1 MQCQLKVNSNHLRFR
16 TKNNQQVHIRK
27 SINMQSKP
35 YPQANSQKS
44 DIKRSETVNLVHLSP
59 PDDEGGLKLG
69 QILQSL
75 QRQLPLIV
83 GVTVMV
89 TTLGL
94 FRSLTSKP
102 TYQASFEILAK
113 PITEETR
120 VISAVTL
127 SNREVVNGKNSVD
140 PTTLKLLKSPKVIN
154 PIVDQLKSK
163 YPDINYESLSAS
175 LILKVLEDEI
185 LNVSYEDK
193 DSTKVK
199 AILDLVSNAYL
210 EYSLEERLAE
220 VRLGIDFVDSQL
232 KEVQERASK
241 LQDQLQSFRQQY
253 NLIDPEST
261 SKQLATQ
268 ISTVSQQ
275 RLENKIKLDEA
286 YALMLD
292 LDSQLANP
300 SSNSKVSVAFQDNA
314 RYQSLLSQI
323 QGLEIQIAKDLSVFQ
338 ESTDKIKVL
347 RDQQTNLLT
356 LLSQEAERTKEL
368 LTSRIRELESRSEI
382 LSQAEEQLN
391 QQVKQ
396 LSIVSRQYTDIQ
408 QEIKI
413 TNDNLNQFLTK
424 REALRIDAGQRK
436 TPWQILT
443 PLKDPVASSSDTK
456 RSALLG
462 AILGLLLGIGVALL
476 RDKLS
481 NLLRTPNEVKDI
493 SKLPMLGVIP
503 FNSVL
508 ISDKKQDG
516 ISDLMPLKQSLID
529 NENQTAIEKLTKIIN
544 LKSLLQGSHKRLEGG
559 TNYTQPYYMTSMF
572 LEAFRSLYTNIRLL
586 SPDDKIR
593 SIVISSSLPSE
604 GKSTTS
610 VYLAQAAAALGK
622 RVLLVDADLRRPTL
636 HDRLQFSNARGLSNL
651 ISSNL
656 SFDEVVQQSPI
667 EPNLSILTS
676 GQLPP
681 DPTRLISSQKMQ
693 SLMQLFQETFDLVI
707 YDTPPLIGMVDA
719 KLLASETD
727 GIIIVVGLDKT
738 KVSSLNQSLE
748 LLSNSPIVVFGMV
761 ANGSKDYSASLN
773 DTYKL
778 YY

>member
-1 MQCQLKVNSNHLRFR
+1 
-16 TKNNQQVHIRK
+16 
-27 SINMQSKP
+27 MQSKP

-275 RLENKIKLDEA
+275 
-286 YALMLD
+286 
-292 LDSQLANP
+292 
-300 SSNSKVSVAFQDNA
+300 
-314 RYQSLLSQI
+314 
-323 QGLEIQIAKDLSVFQ
+323 
-338 ESTDKIKVL
+338 
-347 RDQQTNLLT
+347 
-356 LLSQEAERTKEL
+356 
-368 LTSRIRELESRSEI
+368 
-382 LSQAEEQLN
+382 
-391 QQVKQ
+391 
-396 LSIVSRQYTDIQ
+396 
-408 QEIKI
+408 
-413 TNDNLNQFLTK
+413 
-424 REALRIDAGQRK
+424 
-436 TPWQILT
+436 
-443 PLKDPVASSSDTK
+443 
-456 RSALLG
+456 
-462 AILGLLLGIGVALL
+462 
-476 RDKLS
+476 
-481 NLLRTPNEVKDI
+481 
-493 SKLPMLGVIP
+493 
-503 FNSVL
+503 
-508 ISDKKQDG
+508 
-516 ISDLMPLKQSLID
+516 
-529 NENQTAIEKLTKIIN
+529 
-544 LKSLLQGSHKRLEGG
+544 
-559 TNYTQPYYMTSMF
+559 
-572 LEAFRSLYTNIRLL
+572 
-586 SPDDKIR
+586 
-593 SIVISSSLPSE
+593 
-604 GKSTTS
+604 
-610 VYLAQAAAALGK
+610 
-622 RVLLVDADLRRPTL
+622 
-636 HDRLQFSNARGLSNL
+636 
-651 ISSNL
+651 
-656 SFDEVVQQSPI
+656 
-667 EPNLSILTS
+667 
-676 GQLPP
+676 
-681 DPTRLISSQKMQ
+681 
-693 SLMQLFQETFDLVI
+693 
-707 YDTPPLIGMVDA
+707 
-719 KLLASETD
+719 
-727 GIIIVVGLDKT
+727 
-738 KVSSLNQSLE
+738 
-748 LLSNSPIVVFGMV
+748 
-761 ANGSKDYSASLN
+761 
-773 DTYKL
+773 
-778 YY
+778 

>member
-1 MQCQLKVNSNHLRFR
+1 
-16 TKNNQQVHIRK
+16 
-27 SINMQSKP
+27 MQSEP
-35 YPQANSQKS
+35 YPQSNSPKS
-44 DIKRSETVNLVHLSP
+44 DIKRFEAVNMVNLPSS
-59 PDDEGGLKLG
+59 DDEGGLKLG

-75 QRQLPLIV
+75 RRQLPLII

-89 TTLGL
+89 TSLGL
-94 FRSLTSKP
+94 FKALTSKP
-102 TYQASFEILAK
+102 TYQSSFEILAK

-120 VISAVTL
+120 VISDVTL
-127 SNREVVNGKNSVD
+127 NKREDVNGKSSVD
-140 PTTLKLLKSPKVIN
+140 PTTLKLLKSPRILN
-154 PIVDQLKSK
+154 PIVDRLKSR
-163 YPDINYESLSAS
+163 YPDINYESLSVG
-175 LILKVLEDEI
+175 LVLKVLTEGEI

-220 VRLGIDFVDSQL
+220 VHLGIEFVDAQL
-232 KEVQERASK
+232 QGVQERASK

-268 ISTVSQQ
+268 ISTISQQ
-275 RLENKIKLDEA
+275 RLENQIKLDEA
-286 YALMLD
+286 YALVFD
-292 LDSQLANP
+292 LDNQLAKP
-300 SSNSKVSVAFQDNA
+300 SSNSKVSSALQDNT

-323 QGLEIQIAKDLSVFQ
+323 QVLEIQIAKDLSVFQ
-338 ESTDKIKVL
+338 EDTDKIKTL
-347 RDQQTNLLT
+347 RDQQINLLV

-368 LTSRIRELESRSEI
+368 LASRIRELESRGKI
-382 LSQAEEQLN
+382 LSQAEEHLN

-436 TPWQILT
+436 TPWEILT
-443 PLKDPVASSSDTK
+443 PLKDPVASSSDIK
-456 RSALLG
+456 RNALLG
-462 AILGLLLGIGVALL
+462 VILGLLLGIGVALL

-481 NLLRTPNEVKDI
+481 NLLRTPNEVKDT
-493 SKLPMLGVIP
+493 SKLPILGVIP
-503 FNSVL
+503 FNSAL

-516 ISDLMPLKQSLID
+516 ILGLIPLEQSLID
-529 NENQTAIEKLTKIIN
+529 NENQTFIEKLTKTIN
-544 LKSLLQGSHKRLEGG
+544 LKSLVQRSYKKLEGE
-559 TNYTQPYYMTSMF
+559 TNSTQPYYMTSVF
-572 LEAFRSLYTNIRLL
+572 LESFRSLYTNIRLL

-593 SIVISSSLPSE
+593 SIVISSSMPSE

-622 RVLLVDADLRRPTL
+622 RVLLVDADLRRPQV
-636 HDRLQFSNARGLSNL
+636 HDRLQFSNALGLSNL

-656 SFDEVVQQSPI
+656 TFDEVVQRSAI

-681 DPTRLISSQKMQ
+681 DPTRLLSSEKMQ
-693 SLMQLFQETFDLVI
+693 NLMQLFQEKFDLVI

-727 GIIIVVGLDKT
+727 GIIMVVGLDKT
-738 KVSSLNQSLE
+738 KVSSLNQALE
-748 LLSNSPIVVFGMV
+748 MLSNSPIVVFGMV
-761 ANGSKDYSASLN
+761 ANGSKDYAASLN
-773 DTYKL
+773 DTYNH
-778 YY
+778 Y

>member
-1 MQCQLKVNSNHLRFR
+1 
-16 TKNNQQVHIRK
+16 
-27 SINMQSKP
+27 
-35 YPQANSQKS
+35 
-44 DIKRSETVNLVHLSP
+44 
-59 PDDEGGLKLG
+59 
-69 QILQSL
+69 
-75 QRQLPLIV
+75 
-83 GVTVMV
+83 
-89 TTLGL
+89 
-94 FRSLTSKP
+94 
-102 TYQASFEILAK
+102 
-113 PITEETR
+113 
-120 VISAVTL
+120 L

-292 LDSQLANP
+292 LDSQLVNP

-443 PLKDPVASSSDTK
+443 PLKDPVASSSNTK

-503 FNSVL
+503 FNSVS
-508 ISDKKQDG
+508 I
-516 ISDLMPLKQSLID
+516 
-529 NENQTAIEKLTKIIN
+529 
-544 LKSLLQGSHKRLEGG
+544 
-559 TNYTQPYYMTSMF
+559 
-572 LEAFRSLYTNIRLL
+572 L
-586 SPDDKIR
+586 SF
-593 SIVISSSLPSE
+593 SSL
-604 GKSTTS
+604 TT
-610 VYLAQAAAALGK
+610 A
-622 RVLLVDADLRRPTL
+622 T
-636 HDRLQFSNARGLSNL
+636 
-651 ISSNL
+651 
-656 SFDEVVQQSPI
+656 SP
-667 EPNLSILTS
+667 L
-676 GQLPP
+676 
-681 DPTRLISSQKMQ
+681 
-693 SLMQLFQETFDLVI
+693 
-707 YDTPPLIGMVDA
+707 
-719 KLLASETD
+719 
-727 GIIIVVGLDKT
+727 
-738 KVSSLNQSLE
+738 
-748 LLSNSPIVVFGMV
+748 
-761 ANGSKDYSASLN
+761 GSKR
-773 DTYKL
+773 TFWK
-778 YY
+778 

>member
-1 MQCQLKVNSNHLRFR
+1 
-16 TKNNQQVHIRK
+16 
-27 SINMQSKP
+27 MQSKP

-261 SKQLATQ
+261 SKQLAAQ

-761 ANGSKDYSASLN
+761 ANGSKDYAASLN

>member
-1 MQCQLKVNSNHLRFR
+1 
-16 TKNNQQVHIRK
+16 
-27 SINMQSKP
+27 
-35 YPQANSQKS
+35 
-44 DIKRSETVNLVHLSP
+44 
-59 PDDEGGLKLG
+59 
-69 QILQSL
+69 
-75 QRQLPLIV
+75 
-83 GVTVMV
+83 MV

>member
-1 MQCQLKVNSNHLRFR
+1 
-16 TKNNQQVHIRK
+16 
-27 SINMQSKP
+27 MQSKP

-44 DIKRSETVNLVHLSP
+44 DIKRSETANLVHLSP

-75 QRQLPLIV
+75 RRQLPLII

-89 TTLGL
+89 TSLGL
-94 FRSLTSKP
+94 FRALTSKP

-338 ESTDKIKVL
+338 ESTDKIMVL

-356 LLSQEAERTKEL
+356 LLRQEAERTKEL

-707 YDTPPLIGMVDA
+707 YDTPPLICMVDA

-761 ANGSKDYSASLN
+761 ANGSKDYAASLN